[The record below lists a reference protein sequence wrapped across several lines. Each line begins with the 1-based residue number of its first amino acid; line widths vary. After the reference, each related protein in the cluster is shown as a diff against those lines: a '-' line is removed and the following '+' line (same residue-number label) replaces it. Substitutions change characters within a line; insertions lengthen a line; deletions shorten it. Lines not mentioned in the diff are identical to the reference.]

1 MAIHAPA
8 VHPRPMPSVA
18 GLGSML
24 LAIVLLG
31 MLAAMIYLVVPK
43 TTTPSTTT
51 QVWMTEQRHGEVDAG
66 LSGAPHGNF
75 LIYREGEFNAS
86 YAGSRTSQAI
96 PVGYPSGYT
105 AAYSP
110 AYPVASIVGY
120 PSGYTATYSPTGTLS
135 IVGHPSGFT
144 ATYNPL
150 NQFHIHAVVP

>member
-1 MAIHAPA
+1 MAIHAPV

-18 GLGSML
+18 GLGSFL

-31 MLAAMIYLVVPK
+31 MLATLIYVVVPK

-51 QVWMTEQRHGEVDAG
+51 PVWMTEQRHGEIDEA

-75 LIYREGEFNAS
+75 RIFREGEFNAS
-86 YAGSRTSQAI
+86 YAGSGTSRAI

-110 AYPVASIVGY
+110 AHPVSAIIGY
-120 PSGYTATYSPTGTLS
+120 PSGYTATYSPTGTFS
-135 IVGHPSGFT
+135 IVGYPSGFT
-144 ATYNPL
+144 ATYSPL
-150 NQFHIHAVVP
+150 NQFHIHAIVP